1 MITMPQN
8 THRYWL
14 VLLCLFGLLPTANAQ
29 IADATALF
37 RDGQIDAAHAMLD
50 ELQAQY
56 PNDVD
61 YMLLRA
67 QIYAQQGRI
76 EPALSELRTATS
88 IAPRYEDLW
97 RLRYALLRDA
107 RTDDFKDEQL
117 LVATRAAQLFPD
129 ATWWRVPVL
138 RSEIE
143 WQVLVGAGYDRL
155 DNDAP
160 SWNQQFIEISRQQ
173 DGYGRHHLGIARDE
187 RFSTSDITLRI
198 GSDFRFA
205 DHWLAGIGATNA
217 SSPQFSADSSYRLYL
232 GRNFERGWV
241 ATLSAQRRN
250 FSSATVS
257 TTSAL
262 IERYVGEF
270 RFAYSLAV
278 GHLHSAG
285 NSLGH
290 SFTSNWYFNDSASI
304 AIAINSGEEAEAI
317 GPGRV
322 LETRV
327 RGITLSGHRDVNDR
341 LTLKWWL
348 GTHDQGDFYRRQFLG
363 MAFSITL

>member
-1 MITMPQN
+1 MMHKTLLLWP
-8 THRYWL
+8 
-14 VLLCLFGLLPTANAQ
+14 LLCLFAPFPAANAQ

-50 ELQAQY
+50 ELQAEY
-56 PNDVD
+56 PGDVD

-67 QIYAQQGRI
+67 QIYARQGRT

-88 IAPRYEDLW
+88 IAPDYEDLW

-107 RTDDFKDEQL
+107 KADDIHEEYRT
-117 LVATRAAQLFPD
+117 VATRVAELFPD
-129 ATWWRVPVL
+129 AAWWRVPDHPP
-138 RSEIE
+138 EIE

-155 DNDAP
+155 DNGAP
-160 SWNQQFIEISRQQ
+160 SWKQQFFEISRQQ
-173 DGYGRHHLGIARDE
+173 DGLGRHHLGVARDE
-187 RFSTSDITLRI
+187 RFSTSDVSLRI
-198 GSDFRFA
+198 GSDFQFA
-205 DHWLAGIGATNA
+205 ERWLAGA
-217 SSPQFSADSSYRLYL
+217 SASTASNPQFSADSSYRLYL
-232 GRNFERGWV
+232 GRVFEHGWT
-241 ATLSAQRRN
+241 ATLAAQRRN
-250 FSSATVS
+250 FSSATVT

-270 RFAYSLAV
+270 RFAYTLAV
-278 GHLHSAG
+278 GHLHGADH
-285 NSLGH
+285 SLGH
-290 SFTSNWYFNDSASI
+290 NLTGNWYYSDKASI
-304 AIAINSGEEAEAI
+304 ALALNSGEEAEAI

-327 RGITLSGHRDVNDR
+327 RGITLSGHQELNER

-363 MAFSITL
+363 LAISIAL